1 MAEKILFV
9 DDEVHI
15 LDSMKRQLRKRFKVV
30 TAEGGRQ
37 ALEKFKGEG
46 PFSVVVSDM
55 RMPGMDGVEL
65 LSRIKEEYPDTVR
78 MMLTGNADQETA
90 TEAVNKGQIF
100 RFLNKPCPIPVLVT
114 SLALALRQYKLLTA
128 EKELLD
134 ETLKGSVQVLSEL
147 MSFTNPTAFSSCL
160 RIRSLVVHVGQALSV
175 KKIWQL
181 EIAALM
187 SQIGC
192 VTLPADILNKVY
204 ANVALES
211 EEVAMYREHPLNGA
225 AMLERIPR
233 LEGVAAIIR
242 NQFKA
247 FADFD
252 LDDVENEET
261 NLSAHILKAVF
272 DYDLMLFQGIER
284 PEVIRT
290 LVQDHAQYNPAVI
303 AELRKYKPKKTISDV
318 LSIKSQDLAVGM
330 IVAEDILSTKTT
342 LLAPKG
348 QEITWPVLQGLK
360 NFARQVGIKEPIR
373 VRMQNEA

>member
-1 MAEKILFV
+1 MSDKILFV
-9 DDEVHI
+9 DDELHI
-15 LDSMKRQLRKRFKVV
+15 LDSMRRQLRKRFKVV
-30 TAEGGRQ
+30 TAEGGQ
-37 ALEKFKGEG
+37 EALEKFKTDG

-147 MSFTNPTAFSSCL
+147 MSFTNSTAFSSCL
-160 RIRSLVVHVGQALSV
+160 RIRSLVVHVGEALSV
-175 KKIWQL
+175 QKLWQL

-204 ANVALES
+204 ANVTLEP
-211 EEVAMYREHPLNGA
+211 EEVEMYQEHPANGA
-225 AMLERIPR
+225 RMLERIPR

-242 NQFKA
+242 NQFR
-247 FADFD
+247 DYCSFD
-252 LDDVENEET
+252 PEDLENEET
-261 NLSAHILKAVF
+261 NLGAQILRTVF
-272 DYDLMLFQGIER
+272 DYDLMLFQGVER
-284 PEVIRT
+284 PEVIRK
-290 LVQDHAQYNPAVI
+290 LLHESEVYNPDVV
-303 AELRKYKPKKTISDV
+303 AELRKYKLKKTISDV
-318 LSIKSQDLAVGM
+318 LSIQIKDLAVGM
-330 IVAEDILSTKTT
+330 IVEEDILSAKET

-360 NFARQVGIKEPIR
+360 NFARQVGVKEPIR
-373 VRMQNEA
+373 VRMQSEA